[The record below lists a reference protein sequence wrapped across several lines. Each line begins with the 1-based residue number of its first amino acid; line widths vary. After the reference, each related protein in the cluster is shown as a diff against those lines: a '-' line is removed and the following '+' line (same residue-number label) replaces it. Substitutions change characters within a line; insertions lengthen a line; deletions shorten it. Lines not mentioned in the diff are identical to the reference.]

1 MLGEIRMYDTIIAGA
16 GIAGSVIA
24 RELAERRGQRVLVLE
39 QRNHIA
45 GNCYDLFD
53 DYGILI
59 HQYGPHIFHTNNEEV
74 FQYLSRFT
82 EWNLFGHE
90 VVANVLGNLIPIPF
104 NLNSLYKVYD
114 KKKAE
119 ELERKLIQSYGMDSR
134 VPILELRKNEDK
146 EIVEIADYVYENIFL
161 HYTMKQWG
169 KNPEE
174 IDPDVTA
181 RVPVV
186 ISYDNRY
193 FADKY
198 QGMPLYGYTKMFEKM
213 LDHPNIEVQLN
224 AKLTDLEWIKKGTN
238 VVYTGALDELLNN
251 RFGHLPYR
259 SLEFDFEH
267 IEKEYYQEKG
277 VVNYTVSEDFTRI
290 TEFKYLTGQKNEG
303 TTIVKEY
310 PKPYTGSN
318 GEIPYYAIEHAESRK
333 IYQQYESIVENWEN
347 FYLLGRLAEY
357 KYYNIDAMVEKAL
370 ELANLMI
377 YKNNS

>member
-1 MLGEIRMYDTIIAGA
+1 MYDTIIAGA
-16 GIAGSVIA
+16 GIAGSVVA
-24 RELAERRGQRVLVLE
+24 RELAERSGEKVLVLE

-53 DYGILI
+53 QYGILI
-59 HQYGPHIFHTNNEEV
+59 HQYGPHIFHTNNEGV

-90 VVANVLGNLIPIPF
+90 VLANVRGNLIPIPF
-104 NLNSLYKVYD
+104 NLNTLYKIYD

-119 ELERKLIQSYGMDSR
+119 ELEKKLIQTYGMDSR

-174 IDPDVTA
+174 IDPAVTA

-193 FADKY
+193 FSDKY
-198 QGMPLYGYTKMFEKM
+198 QGMPLNGYTKMFEKM
-213 LDHPNIEVQLN
+213 LDHPNIEVKLN
-224 AKLTDLEWIKKGTN
+224 TKLTDLDWISKGTKI
-238 VVYTGALDELLNN
+238 VYTGALDELLNN
-251 RFGHLPYR
+251 MYGPLPYR
-259 SLEFDFEH
+259 SLEFEFEH
-267 IEKEYYQEKG
+267 FEKEYYQSNS
-277 VVNYTVSEDFTRI
+277 VVNYTVNKDYTRI
-290 TEFKYLTGQKNEG
+290 TEFKYLTGQKKDG

-310 PKPYTGSN
+310 PKAYTGTN
-318 GEIPYYAIEHAESRK
+318 QEIPYYAIENEKSRK
-333 IYQQYESIVENWEN
+333 VYQQYESIVENWEN
-347 FYLLGRLAEY
+347 FYLLGRLAEF

-370 ELANLMI
+370 ELAKRMI
-377 YKNNS
+377 H